1 MSLAVWALAFCAL
14 AAALHFASIILAA
27 TRCFA
32 GARPVPP
39 PPGAPPVTI
48 VRPLC
53 GVDNFVEETLASTF
67 RLDYPEYE
75 INFCL
80 ARADDPVAPIVR
92 RLMAAYPEVSAHLL
106 IGADTTSPNPKL
118 NNLIKGW
125 DAARHDWI
133 ILTDSNVMLA
143 PDYIQRMQA
152 PWCGD
157 RGRGDTGLVCSVPIA
172 SRPANFWAEL
182 ECAFLNTFEARWE
195 YAADTLGNGFAQ
207 GKNMLF
213 RRDIVEAGGG
223 IRALGAEMA
232 EDAAATRLVRDAGL
246 RVRLVDNPF
255 EQPLG
260 PRGGTEVWRRQL
272 RWARLRRMTFPLY
285 FLPELLPGIVPPLL
299 AGIYAAMALG
309 FSAWVFAMLLAIP
322 WYGAELALARRAGWH
337 SSWRMP
343 AAFVLRDLLIPALWV
358 GAWIGDSF
366 AWRGTAMGGGIAAA
380 KKIAG

>member
-14 AAALHFASIILAA
+14 TAALHFASIALAA
-27 TRCFA
+27 TRCSA
-32 GARPVPP
+32 GVRHVSP
-39 PPGAPPVTI
+39 PPGSPPVTI

-53 GVDNFVEETLASTF
+53 GVDNFVEQTLASTF

-80 ARADDPVAPIVR
+80 ARADDPVAPVVC
-92 RLMAAYPEVSAHLL
+92 RLIAAHPEVPARLL
-106 IGADTTSPNPKL
+106 IGADNTTPNPKL
-118 NNLIKGW
+118 NNVIKGW
-125 DAARHDWI
+125 EAARHDWI
-133 ILTDSNVMLA
+133 ILTDSNVLL
-143 PDYIQRMQA
+143 PSDYIQRMRA
-152 PWCGD
+152 RWCGD
-157 RGRGDTGLVCSVPIA
+157 GRRSDTGLVCSVPIG

-213 RRDIVEAGGG
+213 RRDLVEAGGG

-232 EDAAATRLVRDAGL
+232 EDAAATKLVREAGL
-246 RVRLVDNPF
+246 RVRLVNNPF

-260 PRGGTEVWRRQL
+260 YRYGAEVWRRQL

-285 FLPELLPGIVPPLL
+285 FLPELLPGIVPPMLAGLYALSGLGFRAAVFALLL
-299 AGIYAAMALG
+299 A
-309 FSAWVFAMLLAIP
+309 VP

-343 AAFVLRDLLIPALWV
+343 AAFLLRDLLIPALWV
-358 GAWIGDSF
+358 GAWVGDTF
-366 AWRGTAMGGGIAAA
+366 AWRGTAMDGGIAAA
-380 KKIAG
+380 KKVAA

>member
-14 AAALHFASIILAA
+14 AAALHFASIALAA

-32 GARPVPP
+32 GARAVPP
-39 PPGAPPVTI
+39 PHGSPPVTI

-80 ARADDPVAPIVR
+80 ARADDPVAAVVR
-92 RLMAAYPEVSAHLL
+92 RLIAAYPGVPARLL

-118 NNLIKGW
+118 NNVFKGW

-133 ILTDSNVMLA
+133 IMTDSNVMLP

-152 PWCGD
+152 AW
-157 RGRGDTGLVCSVPIA
+157 RGDIGLVCSVPIA
-172 SRPANFWAEL
+172 SRPTNFWAEL

-195 YAADTLGNGFAQ
+195 YAADTLGIGFAQ

-223 IRALGAEMA
+223 IRALGAEIA
-232 EDAAATRLVRDAGL
+232 EDAAATKLVRAAGL
-246 RVRLVDNPF
+246 KVRLVDNPF

-260 PRGGTEVWRRQL
+260 CRHGVEVWRRQL

-299 AGIYAAMALG
+299 AGICAAAALG
-309 FSAWVFAMLLAIP
+309 FSAWLFAVLLAVP
-322 WYGAELALARRAGWH
+322 WYGAELALARSAGWH

-343 AAFVLRDLLIPALWV
+343 AAFLLRDLLIPALWG
-358 GAWIGDSF
+358 GAWVGDTF
-366 AWRGTAMGGGIAAA
+366 AWRGTAIDGGVAAA
-380 KKIAG
+380 KKVAA